1 MWAWVGNY
9 LLDHERLMILS
20 SFSITEMLKE
30 YLNAG
35 FMKKYNGDRPS
46 YEPKILSGG
55 PPGHNLNDYFV
66 PQVYSYVPLKI
77 IVMSTR
83 SPKNLII
90 CTMSC
95 HGASQQ
101 LIIR

>member
-1 MWAWVGNY
+1 MT
-9 LLDHERLMILS
+9 LS

-35 FMKKYNGDRPS
+35 FMKKYNGDPPS
-46 YEPKILSGG
+46 YKPIIISGG
-55 PPGHNLNDYFV
+55 SPGHNLNDYFV
-66 PQVYSYVPLKI
+66 PQVYTLHRRQ

-83 SPKNLII
+83 SPKSLVIRM
-90 CTMSC
+90 MSC